1 MKLTLSDA
9 ERLAVSESLWAANVP
24 FNARLAGDLAARGV
38 QLVTVAADAA
48 KG

>member
-24 FNARLAGDLAARGV
+24 FNARLTEIGRAHV
-38 QLVTVAADAA
+38 
-48 KG
+48 